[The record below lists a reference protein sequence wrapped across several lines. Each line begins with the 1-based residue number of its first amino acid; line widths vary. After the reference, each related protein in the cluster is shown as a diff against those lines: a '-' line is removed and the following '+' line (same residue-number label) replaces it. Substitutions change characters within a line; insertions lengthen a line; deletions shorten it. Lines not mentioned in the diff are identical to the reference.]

1 MVNPLILPHNR
12 QKFVAMLGWEHRKAK
27 RQQQDEKVLRA
38 AIDIVHRHLPGILD
52 PLPDAS
58 GFEQAWPKIDQ
69 SLQLELKSESAYRHA
84 YSFLCQQ
91 LEIGNRERIWSVP
104 VPEPYIMLRRPRSTR
119 TINWHQSS
127 RLVAEAEH
135 QWFESLHSE
144 TVGPEKLFARLL
156 LSTVLYGGLN
166 RPDFWPALANAISQP
181 KPLKGNSEFCWLM
194 LEPAPSRSLA
204 SNLYRKEKE
213 TNEKQPQCEVVYI
226 PDPISLGLLRQFLQH
241 KPLYWQPPTTTDKC
255 LALLNIELKT
265 RLTKTQLAHGGIT
278 VAEHQKG
285 VELPQVL
292 VEYAIGRQSSASL
305 PYHYWQRLLQPSLV
319 SCHAQHS
326 SQLVHYPALVNPHRS
341 HIIGRSSQPYLL
353 TQLRELFRQDPAR
366 PKSKRSITTE
376 LQTISNEELLLPE
389 KILVHWLLNHL
400 AERNN
405 AISTAQRYLSSIAAD
420 WLMATDQQD
429 LFSYSSGDFQD
440 IYLSVLNRPHKLR
453 EREYRAG
460 RLEDLHLFAVQQFG
474 FPPLPELL
482 HQSSDAIIH
491 VSAAIVDEPLFS
503 ALLEQIKVFQDLSE
517 RQKKMFI
524 CFLIMAYRTGL
535 RPGEL
540 AKLCLRDIEPSD
552 TSWLFVRNN
561 IHGKNKTDAALRKVP
576 LFPLLTTVEK
586 ELVSDYLGERRI
598 LSNNNA
604 AELLF
609 HQDENPYEPLDASSI
624 SLMVGALLKGLSGGL
639 YFRLYHLRHSAFSR
653 MQLLLHDDYVTLPE
667 PVNALLP
674 YSAAQ
679 RKTIRTL
686 IAGQGRLRDRY
697 FALAAF
703 AGHSSPD
710 TTLSTYLHFTDLLL
724 GLHLRH
730 NQREFGATQAQA
742 LLGVSSYKARQYLA
756 EELPLNPTTASIYL
770 RKQLVSY
777 IQPVPRPKRRQPTS
791 NTSAPL
797 PPKRKSQYEPML
809 AVLEKIEAGYDY
821 RETAWFYRLEPEQ
834 IQRWHQSALALRALT
849 TEKGLPRL
857 FPRSRRHQLL
867 PPEPVGVAEMRDVA
881 SGIKRCREL
890 YASPSTRSEFISMI
904 SYTLTHCNSS
914 RSGIRFD
921 DPAPFQRF
929 MVIASQIFDWSRWRL
944 SLRYT
949 NKKIVKQWQCDS
961 LKIQLHPMKQ
971 HARFNQG
978 SGWLNLRH
986 LEEDERREGDKLNYS
1001 SHSLRILLHRLAII
1015 LFTAEEINAWQA
1027 ADEYVAVQ
1035 LPNSL
1040 HSKEDQ

>member
-1 MVNPLILPHNR
+1 MVNPLILPSNR
-12 QKFVAMLGWEHRKAK
+12 QALVAMLGWEHRRAK
-27 RQQQDEKVLRA
+27 RQKQDERILRTA
-38 AIDIVHRHLPGILD
+38 VGIVQRYLPKILH
-52 PLPDAS
+52 PKPDAS
-58 GFEQAWPKIDQ
+58 GFEQAWPKIEQ
-69 SLQLELKSESAYRHA
+69 SLQLELKNKGAYRHA
-84 YSFLCQQ
+84 YSFLCRQ
-91 LEIGNRERIWSVP
+91 LESGNRQKIWSIP
-104 VPEPYIMLRRPRSTR
+104 VPDPYITLRRRRPTR
-119 TINWHQSS
+119 TLSWHQSS

-135 QWFESLHSE
+135 RWFENLHSE
-144 TVGPEKLFARLL
+144 TVGPDTLFARLL
-156 LSTVLYGGLN
+156 LAAVLYGGLN
-166 RPDFWPALANAISQP
+166 RPILWPALAKAINQSR
-181 KPLKGNSEFCWLM
+181 PLKGDIECCWLV
-194 LEPAPSRSLA
+194 LEPTPSRALA
-204 SNLYRKEKE
+204 SNLYREEKE
-213 TNEKQPQCEVVYI
+213 TNKQQPHCEVVYI

-241 KPLYWQPPTTTDKC
+241 KPQNWQPPVTTDEC
-255 LALLNIELKT
+255 RTLLNRELGT
-265 RLTKTQLAHGGIT
+265 DLSQTQISHGGIT

-285 VELPQVL
+285 IELPQLL
-292 VEYAIGRQSSASL
+292 VDYATGRQPSASL
-305 PYHYWQRLLQPSLV
+305 PFCYWQRLLDSSMYP
-319 SCHAQHS
+319 CHTLS
-326 SQLVHYPALVNPHRS
+326 FEQLKRFPILANGQLYQFA
-341 HIIGRSSQPYLL
+341 GRSSQPYLL
-353 TQLRELFRQDPAR
+353 TRLREVFRKDPAR
-366 PKSKRSITTE
+366 PKSKRSIITE
-376 LQTISNEELLLPE
+376 LQAISSEELLMSE
-389 KILVHWLLNHL
+389 ATLVNWLLNHL

-405 AISTAQRYLSSIAAD
+405 AESTAQRYLSSIAAD
-420 WLMATDQQD
+420 WLLATDQQD
-429 LFSYSSGDFQD
+429 LFSYSSEDFHEL
-440 IYLSVLNRPHKLR
+440 YLSILNRPHSQK
-453 EREYRAG
+453 EQQYRAG
-460 RLEDLHLFAVQQFG
+460 RLEDLHLFGVQQLG
-474 FPPLPELL
+474 FPPLPEPL
-482 HQSSDAIIH
+482 HQGNNSITH

-503 ALLEQIKVFQDLSE
+503 ALLKQLQCFQGLGESQQ
-517 RQKKMFI
+517 RMFI

-535 RPGEL
+535 RPSEL
-540 AKLCLRDIEPSD
+540 AKLRLGDIEPSD
-552 TSWLFVRNN
+552 TAWLFVR
-561 IHGKNKTDAALRKVP
+561 KNKHGNNKTAAALRKVP
-576 LFPLLTTVEK
+576 LFTLLTSEEK
-586 ELVSDYLGERRI
+586 KLVADHLGERRI
-598 LSNNNA
+598 RSNNNST
-604 AELLF
+604 ELLF
-609 HQDENPYEPLDASSI
+609 YQGENRHEPLDTSSL
-624 SLMVGALLKGLSGGL
+624 SLTVGTLLRELSGGL
-639 YFRLYHLRHSAFSR
+639 YFRLYHLRHSALSR

-667 PVNALLP
+667 QVNALLP
-674 YSAAQ
+674 YNAAQ
-679 RKTIRTL
+679 RKAIRTL

-697 FALAAF
+697 SALAAF

-710 TTLSTYLHFTDLLL
+710 MALSTYLHFTDLLL
-724 GLHLRH
+724 GLHLQH
-730 NQREFGATQAQA
+730 NQRPLNIAQAQT
-742 LLGVSSYKARQYLA
+742 LLGFRPHRIRQYLK
-756 EELPLNPTTASIYL
+756 EELPLNPLNTTVYL
-770 RKQLVSY
+770 HKRLARY
-777 IQPVPRPKRRQPTS
+777 IHPISCPKSSKRTS
-791 NTSAPL
+791 PQSTPL
-797 PPKRKSQYEPML
+797 LSVRKSQYEPML

-890 YASPSTRSEFISMI
+890 YASPATRSEFISMI